1 MEQTRNFK
9 LPIIGQV
16 QHGQKVNNKVTEL
29 GYFILKTK
37 NDYMNVYLQKF
48 DKQIKGKQSIDIEF
62 FDEEPLL
69 VRYVR
74 YNQGGKACQCL
85 QGSNK
90 ANLKNKNSWQQID
103 CDIYN
108 CQYRQKN
115 EQGKRAC
122 NRIGWLKFFIPSI
135 STDRVFLM
143 KITSQESITTLE
155 DYISWQKTINGSI
168 KGRYTIFLYQKEQT
182 NSLFQTFNNYVL
194 DILKTEDFKSEKT
207 IPLSTNNDQIVNNNV
222 VNQEKTETKKAIV
235 ATKTENTKIEK
246 TPIVTEKQNTETIP
260 KQETEVKQ
268 SPKTTKKASQTKE
281 TTKKTTKSKA
291 KTEEKQESE
300 EKTLSWDNIYVLTE
314 TFKDKIQTKAG
325 EEKEYLVGRVYDMND
340 KKYDVLINPKDEAQL
355 EGKELGTLVK
365 LDIQEMAGKNWAMKL
380 QVWDAEKNIAA

>member
-69 VRYVR
+69 IRYVR
-74 YNQGGKACQCL
+74 YNQGGKACHCS

-155 DYISWQKTINGSI
+155 DYINWQKTINGSI

-207 IPLSTNNDQIVNNNV
+207 IPLSTNNDKIVNNNV
-222 VNQEKTETKKAIV
+222 VNQEKTETKNEEAPQI
-235 ATKTENTKIEK
+235 A
-246 TPIVTEKQNTETIP
+246 EKQNTETKP
-260 KQETEVKQ
+260 KQETEVK
-268 SPKTTKKASQTKE
+268 SSSKTTKK
-281 TTKKTTKSKA
+281 TTAKKTTKSKA
-291 KTEEKQESE
+291 KTEQDNQPSE
-300 EKTLSWDNIYVLTE
+300 EKTLSWDNIYVLE
-314 TFKDKIQTKAG
+314 KTFTDKIRTKTG

-340 KKYDVLINPKDEAQL
+340 KVYDVLINPNDEAQL

-365 LDIQEMAGKNWAMKL
+365 LDIQEKAGKNWAMKL